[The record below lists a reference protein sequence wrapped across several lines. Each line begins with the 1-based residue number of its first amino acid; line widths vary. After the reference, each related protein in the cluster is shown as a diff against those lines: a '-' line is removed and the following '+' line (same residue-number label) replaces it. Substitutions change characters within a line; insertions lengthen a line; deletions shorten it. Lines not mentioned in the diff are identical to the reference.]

1 MTTKWKIEST
11 PFQQEGDSVTWTAEV
26 NVESS
31 VLSGEKPVRK
41 DSVSHSRQVLNT
53 VKFRHR
59 TWNSG
64 RRIAY
69 LFNGYRSFRFAGSMF
84 QRPASQHTELYTG
97 GRGERREERK
107 DHEHMHEGVLL
118 HSHVNLAKA
127 VRLSH
132 ISTSQGGGKSCCSHS
147 SCGSCPQ
154 ASSSSLC

>member
-1 MTTKWKIEST
+1 M
-11 PFQQEGDSVTWTAEV
+11 
-26 NVESS
+26 ESS

-69 LFNGYRSFRFAGSMF
+69 LFNGYRSFRLAGSVF

-97 GRGERREERK
+97 GRGEKGREKTMNTCTREFYCI
-107 DHEHMHEGVLL
+107 HM
-118 HSHVNLAKA
+118 
-127 VRLSH
+127 
-132 ISTSQGGGKSCCSHS
+132 
-147 SCGSCPQ
+147 
-154 ASSSSLC
+154 